1 MKKMLMFSSILF
13 AFSASISFYAGD
25 LKISLYGNDRYI
37 LGEEINISQ
46 CWENIGT
53 ESLYIMDKSGFPI
66 TEITV
71 RVGGI
76 INKDCIPSKPLAET
90 SQRAIVPPPVP
101 FKAGEKK
108 LMPTIKAFEYGITNE
123 GEYEIWVE
131 YDALKL
137 PEKIY
142 NAGYQKIKV
151 ESNHI
156 KFVVEMPR
164 GDDLKVYRLY
174 HNACNQITISSSE
187 LLQRFPTSTYAGY
200 QLCKGGPSLR
210 RAAEIDDAK
219 RDMDWAIPKGASS
232 EDQEKRRDTMRQG
245 YEEYV
250 TRVRNFLKAHP
261 DFVKADVLR
270 KNLAVFLLYLD
281 KRSEAVEQLEI
292 LAKMEGK
299 NAEEAREVLA
309 CMEGKKK
316 IEAAPVEKSVPEPK
330 EEK

>member
-25 LKISLYGNDRYI
+25 LKISLYGNNRYI
-37 LGEEINISQ
+37 LGEEIIISQ

-53 ESLYIMDKSGFPI
+53 EPLYIMDKSGFPI
-66 TEITV
+66 TEISV
-71 RVGGI
+71 KVGGS

-101 FKAGEKK
+101 FKTGEKK
-108 LMPTIKAFEYGITNE
+108 VMPTIKAFEYGITNE

-156 KFVVEMPR
+156 KFVVEMPK
-164 GDDLKVYRLY
+164 GDDLKVYNLY
-174 HNACNQITISSSE
+174 RNRCNQITIPSSE
-187 LLQRFPTSTYAGY
+187 VLQRFPTSTYAGY
-200 QLCKGGPSLR
+200 ELCKGGPSLR

-219 RDMDWAIPKGASS
+219 RDMDWFVTPLTSPDEKS
-232 EDQEKRRDTMRQG
+232 KRREMVRQG
-245 YEEYV
+245 WTEKAD
-250 TRVRNFLKAHP
+250 RIIAFLKIHP
-261 DFVKADVLR
+261 DFAKADLLR
-270 KNLAVFLLYLD
+270 RSLASYLFYLD
-281 KRSEAVEQLEI
+281 RRSEAIEQLEI
-292 LAKMEGK
+292 LSKMEGQ
-299 NAEEAREVLA
+299 NAEDAREVLG
-309 CMEGKKK
+309 CVEGKKK
-316 IEAAPVEKSVPEPK
+316 MEASPVEKSVPEK
-330 EEK
+330 